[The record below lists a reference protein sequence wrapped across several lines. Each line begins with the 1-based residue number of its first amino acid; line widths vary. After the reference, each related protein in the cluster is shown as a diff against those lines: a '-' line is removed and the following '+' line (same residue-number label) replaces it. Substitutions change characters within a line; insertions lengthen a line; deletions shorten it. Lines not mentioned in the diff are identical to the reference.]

1 MALTRGLV
9 TFFLVASLLSSVPE
23 VLKWQSLE
31 GVFVKLI
38 NCALNYFKESAE

>member
-9 TFFLVASLLSSVPE
+9 TFFLVASLLSSG
-23 VLKWQSLE
+23 LKMAESLE